1 MTTSTSTS
9 TSSSLRP
16 GERLFALLMVLFAA
30 LVFWESYEISGFKGL
45 TTGGVMPMLA
55 SGVMVA
61 TSIFILSR
69 TFEKPR
75 NEDGSLAG
83 LAAFL
88 LPLRVVLF
96 ALAVLG
102 YVISIPVIG
111 FLPASAGFL
120 FVAIWRLWRTGIL
133 RAALVTAAAVAAI
146 HVLFRIV
153 FQVVLPIGS
162 VWL

>member
-1 MTTSTSTS
+1 MTASTSTP
-9 TSSSLRP
+9 LRP
-16 GERLFALLMVLFAA
+16 GERLFALLLVLFAA
-30 LVFWESYEISGFKGL
+30 LVFWQSYEISGFKGL
-45 TTGGVMPMLA
+45 TTGGVMPMFA

-61 TSIFILSR
+61 TSIFLLSR
-69 TFEKPR
+69 TLAKPQ
-75 NEDGSLAG
+75 NGDGSLAG

-88 LPLRVVLF
+88 FPLRVVLF

-111 FLPASAGFL
+111 FLPASAVFL
-120 FVAIWRLWRTGIL
+120 FVAIWRLWKTGVL
-133 RAALVTAAAVAAI
+133 RAGFVTVVAVGAI

-153 FQVVLPIGS
+153 FQVVLPSGS